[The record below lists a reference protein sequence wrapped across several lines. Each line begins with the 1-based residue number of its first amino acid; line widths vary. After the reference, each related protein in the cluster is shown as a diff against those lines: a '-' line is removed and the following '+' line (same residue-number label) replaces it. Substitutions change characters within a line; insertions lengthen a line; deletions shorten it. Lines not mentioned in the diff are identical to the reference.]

1 VLENAALFQE
11 ALELYRKQEWDMAEL
26 RLLRLKT
33 VSPESRLYHLFLER
47 IARYR
52 VTPPPAGW
60 DGAFT
65 FHSK

>member
-1 VLENAALFQE
+1 
-11 ALELYRKQEWDMAEL
+11 MAEL

-33 VSPESRLYHLFLER
+33 ISPEARLYDVFLER
-47 IARYR
+47 IAYLRSN
-52 VTPPPAGW
+52 PPGPAW